1 MHMSKANRVY
11 ALLLIIFLA
20 GCATFAVGG
29 QFQSGRR
36 ALLVGDPETAL
47 GYFSAV
53 AEQDPNYVYQ
63 SMHFRENIWTY
74 LGRAQYET
82 KRYPEARQALERALT
97 MDRDDNLARLYL
109 GLTHARSGD
118 RSRGAKEI
126 EAGMKGVYDWLEY
139 MNQSRPFEAYWDP
152 LRQIRN
158 QIDKDLATISAK
170 DFNSEELLANAEWL
184 GKKMEEEIDNVRQDE
199 RRQFD
204 RDRDFDRRRGLSLGL
219 GIGF

>member
-1 MHMSKANRVY
+1 MRKASRLR
-11 ALLLIIFLA
+11 AFFLILLLG
-20 GCATFAVGG
+20 GCAAFAVGG

-36 ALLVGDPETAL
+36 ALLMNDPETAL
-47 GYFSAV
+47 AYFTGV
-53 AEQDPNYVYQ
+53 ADQDPNYVFHSVY
-63 SMHFRENIWTY
+63 FREGIWTY

-82 KRYPEARQALERALT
+82 KRYPEARQSLERALS

-109 GLTHARSGD
+109 GLTLARSGD
-118 RSRGAKEI
+118 RSRGIKEI

-158 QIDKDLATISAK
+158 QIDKDLATISAR
-170 DFNSEELLANAEWL
+170 DFNFDELIANGEWL
-184 GKKMEEEIDNVRQDE
+184 GKKMEEEIDKVRQDE
-199 RRQFD
+199 RRQF
-204 RDRDFDRRRGLSLGL
+204 DRDFDRRRGLSLGV